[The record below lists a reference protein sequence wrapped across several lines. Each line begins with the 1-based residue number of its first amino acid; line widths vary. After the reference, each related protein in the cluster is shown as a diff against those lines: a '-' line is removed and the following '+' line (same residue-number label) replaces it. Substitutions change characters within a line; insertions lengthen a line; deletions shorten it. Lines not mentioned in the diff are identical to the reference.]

1 MVAVGGEYIND
12 KINVLDMATNLV
24 MGAIQLPPHHHKSPA
39 NVNTI
44 LVVIVSKNKLRSPN
58 LVWLMSQANGARG
71 AYAYVSSNAYFAK
84 GLFFELCRQSGL
96 VGSDELMGGVLHVQQ
111 VPAVFEVL
119 RHNEA
124 IPNLSK
130 KMN

>member
-1 MVAVGGEYIND
+1 MSDIV
-12 KINVLDMATNLV
+12 TNLV
-24 MGAIQLPPHHHKSPA
+24 MGAIQLPPHHHQSPA

-84 GLFFELCRQSGL
+84 GLSFELYRQSGH
-96 VGSDELMGGVLHVQQ
+96 GSNELMGGTVVSNKS
-111 VPAVFEVL
+111 L
-119 RHNEA
+119 RF
-124 IPNLSK
+124 LK
-130 KMN
+130 YYDTTR